1 MNKPILRASK
11 VKPLT
16 DREIKTAKPKDKMYR
31 LSDGA
36 GLAIK
41 VLPSG
46 SKSWEYRYVNPE
58 TLKYDT
64 MIIGS
69 YPELSLSQ
77 AREIHN
83 DYRSQVASGINPK
96 HKKANNDFKSVFEV
110 WWQRWQET
118 RSEKYAIQ
126 VKRAIENNCMPIL
139 GKMDIKDIKPIH
151 IAQSLQPFEDRGVLE
166 YLHRTRSALN
176 QMFQFCA
183 SRGLCE
189 INPVMMVTREAFK
202 RPQSSQHRS
211 LDIKE
216 VYQLVDFIG
225 TTNCTP
231 STKYCIEFILR
242 NISRVQE
249 AAQATW
255 SEIDT
260 EKWIWTIPAKRMKMR
275 REHVIPLSRQSMLIL
290 KKLKE
295 EYPDSKYI
303 FASEGPNGHINKE
316 TPRIALNKAGIDTTI
331 HGFRHLAS
339 TILNETLLFKPDVI
353 EVALAHVGKDQ
364 IRATYNNAQYT
375 EKRREMMQ
383 WWSDFIDI
391 CDTER
396 NNLKALKKFNII

>member
-1 MNKPILRASK
+1 MK
-11 VKPLT
+11 
-16 DREIKTAKPKDKMYR
+16 EAKPKPRAYKLFDGNGLILAVYPTGKKVWRLDYYDLNRKRKTYTIGDAQYISLADARKKRDELKGNLKNDQSISKKDAITFGVVFYEWFEKWKLLVVPTTAKRALSAVEKDCFPVLQNLEISKIRPRDIVLALDPLDKRCSY
-31 LSDGA
+31 
-36 GLAIK
+36 
-41 VLPSG
+41 
-46 SKSWEYRYVNPE
+46 E
-58 TLKYDT
+58 TLKKVK
-64 MIIGS
+64 S
-69 YPELSLSQ
+69 SLKLCF
-77 AREIHN
+77 
-83 DYRSQVASGINPK
+83 D
-96 HKKANNDFKSVFEV
+96 
-110 WWQRWQET
+110 
-118 RSEKYAIQ
+118 YAI
-126 VKRAIENNCMPIL
+126 A
-139 GKMDIKDIKPIH
+139 
-151 IAQSLQPFEDRGVLE
+151 
-166 YLHRTRSALN
+166 
-176 QMFQFCA
+176 
-183 SRGLCE
+183 RGLCE
-189 INPVMMVTREAFK
+189 MNPVMMVTREAFK

-211 LDIKE
+211 LDIRE
-216 VYQLVDFIG
+216 VYQIVDFIG

-275 REHVIPLSRQSMLIL
+275 REHVIPLSCQSMLIL
-290 KKLKE
+290 KKQKE

-383 WWSDFIDI
+383 WWSDFIDM

>member
-1 MNKPILRASK
+1 MGNPILRAAK

-16 DREIKTAKPKDKMYR
+16 DREIKVAKPKEKMYR
-31 LSDGA
+31 LSDGG

-69 YPELSLSQ
+69 YPEFSLAQ
-77 AREIHN
+77 AREMHT
-83 DYRSQVASGINPK
+83 DYRGQVANGINPK
-96 HKKANNDFKSVFEV
+96 QKHTDFRFSTIFEI
-110 WWQRWQET
+110 WWHRWQEE
-118 RSEKYAIQ
+118 RSEKYALQ
-126 VKRAIENNCMPIL
+126 VKRAIENNCMAVL
-139 GKMDIKDIKPIH
+139 GKLDVRDIKPIH
-151 IAQSLQPFEDRGVLE
+151 IAMSLQPFEDRGVLE

-176 QMFQFCA
+176 QLFQFCT

-189 INPVMMVTREAFK
+189 INPVTMVTREAFK
-202 RPQSSQHRS
+202 RPQSTQHRS
-211 LDIKE
+211 LDIRE
-216 VYQLVDFIG
+216 LYQIVDFIG
-225 TTNCTP
+225 CTNATL

-260 EKWIWTIPAKRMKMR
+260 DKWIWTIPAKRMKMR
-275 REHVIPLSRQSMLIL
+275 REHVIPLSRQSVNIL
-290 KKLKE
+290 KKLKA

-303 FASEGPNGHINKE
+303 FASDGPNGHINKE
-316 TPRIALNKAGIDTTI
+316 TPRIALNRAGVDSTV
-331 HGFRHLAS
+331 HGFRHLTS
-339 TILNETLLFKPDVI
+339 TILNETLLFKPDVV
-353 EVALAHVGKDQ
+353 EVAMAHVGKDK

-383 WWSDFIDI
+383 WWSDFIDM

-396 NNLKALKKFNII
+396 NNLKALKRFNII

>member
-1 MNKPILRASK
+1 MADARKKRDELKGNLKNDQSISK
-11 VKPLT
+11 KDAITFGVVFYEWFEKWKLLVVPT
-16 DREIKTAKPKDKMYR
+16 TAKRALSAVEKDCFPVLQNLEISKIR
-31 LSDGA
+31 PRDIV
-36 GLAIK
+36 LALDPLDK
-41 VLPSG
+41 RCS
-46 SKSWEYRYVNPE
+46 YE
-58 TLKYDT
+58 TLKKVK
-64 MIIGS
+64 S
-69 YPELSLSQ
+69 SLKLCF
-77 AREIHN
+77 
-83 DYRSQVASGINPK
+83 D
-96 HKKANNDFKSVFEV
+96 
-110 WWQRWQET
+110 
-118 RSEKYAIQ
+118 YAI
-126 VKRAIENNCMPIL
+126 A
-139 GKMDIKDIKPIH
+139 
-151 IAQSLQPFEDRGVLE
+151 
-166 YLHRTRSALN
+166 
-176 QMFQFCA
+176 
-183 SRGLCE
+183 RGLCE
-189 INPVMMVTREAFK
+189 MNPVMMVTREAFK

-211 LDIKE
+211 LDIRE
-216 VYQLVDFIG
+216 VYQIVDFIG

-275 REHVIPLSRQSMLIL
+275 REHVIPLSCQSMLIL
-290 KKLKE
+290 KKQKE

-383 WWSDFIDI
+383 WWSDFIDM

>member
-16 DREIKTAKPKDKMYR
+16 DREIKTAKPKDKMYQ

-96 HKKANNDFKSVFEV
+96 HKKANNDFTSVFEV

-118 RSEKYAIQ
+118 RSDKYALQ
-126 VKRAIENNCMPIL
+126 VKRAIENNCMPVL

-211 LDIKE
+211 LDIRE

-225 TTNCTP
+225 TTNCTL

-249 AAQATW
+249 AAQAKW
-255 SEIDT
+255 EEIDT

-290 KKLKE
+290 KRLKD

-316 TPRIALNKAGIDTTI
+316 TPRIALNKAGVDTTI

-383 WWSDFIDI
+383 WWSDFIDM